1 MNHSRNITLRL
12 PQILPGMAF
21 VSDMNEVSILLGFDI
36 NMKTKY

>member
-1 MNHSRNITLRL
+1 
-12 PQILPGMAF
+12 MAF